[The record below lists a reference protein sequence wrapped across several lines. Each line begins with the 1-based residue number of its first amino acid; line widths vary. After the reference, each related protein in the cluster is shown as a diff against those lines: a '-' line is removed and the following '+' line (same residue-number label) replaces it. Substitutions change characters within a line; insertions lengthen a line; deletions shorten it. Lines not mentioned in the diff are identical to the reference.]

1 MASTLHGYSSQ
12 PNQSVAA
19 LAHLPGS
26 SGWPL
31 IGDSLEFLADPLKY
45 CERVHGQYGPVSR
58 ASFLF
63 RNRVNLLSAEANEFV
78 LLDRGRIFSAYEG
91 WEPVLGHLFPR
102 GLMLRDGDDHRI
114 QRRLMQPAFRKE
126 SLARYLE
133 RMNPRI
139 VTTLAEWRRKRDLKF
154 YPEVKRLTL
163 AIAADVFLGLE
174 LQSEID
180 QVNDDFTAV
189 VDASSA
195 VVRVRVI
202 GRCFRRGLAA
212 RARLVSLLGSK
223 ITDRR
228 AGTGSDLFSQLCRAE
243 DEDGRRYDDSAI
255 IDHLI
260 FVMMAAHDTTTS
272 ALTTIAY
279 ALAKHLEW
287 QTRLRDQ
294 VASIHHRALG
304 FDDLEQLQE
313 IDWVLREALRLYP
326 PLTMILR
333 RANQPFEIH
342 GLQVPAGTPVNL
354 CPVFTQRQE
363 KWWTTPASFDPER
376 FSPAR
381 AEHKRH
387 PFAWIP
393 FGGGAHMCLGLHF
406 AEMQV
411 KAVLHPLL
419 QQVQL
424 SVPASYRIPYRLA
437 PIAHPLDGLP
447 MRLEPI

>member
-1 MASTLHGYSSQ
+1 MATTLPRYSSQ
-12 PNQSVAA
+12 SKLKSSA

-31 IGDSLEFLADPLKY
+31 VGDSLEFLADPLKY
-45 CERVHGQYGPVSR
+45 CERVTREYGPVSR
-58 ASFLF
+58 ANFLF
-63 RNRVNLLSAEANEFV
+63 RNRVNLFSAEANEFV
-78 LLDRGRIFSAYEG
+78 LLDRGRIFSAHDG
-91 WEPVLGHLFPR
+91 WEPVLGQLFPR

-126 SLARYLE
+126 SLALYLD
-133 RMNPRI
+133 RMTPRI
-139 VTTLAEWRRKRDLKF
+139 AATLAGWRRRSELKF

-163 AIAADVFLGLE
+163 AMAADVFLGLE

-180 QVNDDFTAV
+180 QVNDDFSAV
-189 VDASSA
+189 VEASNA
-195 VVRVRVI
+195 VVRVPVI
-202 GRCFRRGLAA
+202 GRMYIRGLEG
-212 RARLVSLLGSK
+212 RARLVRLLESK
-223 ITDRR
+223 IPARR
-228 AGTGSDLFSQLCRAE
+228 AGNGSDLFSQLCRAE
-243 DEDGRRYDDSAI
+243 DEDGRRYDDGTV

-279 ALAKHLEW
+279 ALARHPDW
-287 QTRLRDQ
+287 QRRLREQ
-294 VASIHHRALG
+294 VGAITRESPA
-304 FDDLEQLQE
+304 FDDLEKLHE

-326 PLTMILR
+326 PLTIILR
-333 RANQPFEIH
+333 RANQAFEIH
-342 GLQVPAGTPVNL
+342 GRRIPAGTPVNL
-354 CPVFTQRQE
+354 APVFTQRQAQ
-363 KWWTTPASFDPER
+363 WWSAPETFDPDR

-419 QQVQL
+419 RQMRLV
-424 SVPASYRIPYRLA
+424 VPDDYRIPYKLA

-447 MRLEPI
+447 MRLEAL